1 MVAPFLAA
9 IPAIFSVLK
18 SGAELFNIGKK
29 VVEEVK
35 GEPSTATTP
44 EELATEVDKLTP
56 EQSEQF
62 VTRMKTEIQA
72 YEAITTRLIVQ
83 GGKID
88 AETLNAIPAEERGRI
103 AVMRMT
109 TRPWAVRWMVIAV
122 VFPPVMLVMINMIIS
137 LYNVLNAAWAKTPN
151 AIGLVEMGN
160 VVNGLYGDMIGWA
173 AGVIMAYMGVREI
186 GKARGVKDGVSVS
199 DVAGS
204 VNSFWGNLR
213 GLFK

>member
-1 MVAPFLAA
+1 MVAPIFAA

-35 GEPSTATTP
+35 GEPSSATTP
-44 EELATEVDKLTP
+44 QELAEEVDQMSP
-56 EQSEQF
+56 EQSEKF
-62 VTRMKTEIQA
+62 IERMKTEIEA
-72 YEAITTRLIVQ
+72 YEAITTRLTVQ
-83 GGKID
+83 GGKMD
-88 AETLNAIPAEERGRI
+88 AETLNAIPVEERGRI

-122 VFPPVMLVMINMIIS
+122 VFPPLAIVCINSGIS
-137 LYNVLNAAWAKTPN
+137 VYNVLNAAWAQTPN
-151 AIGLVEMGN
+151 AIELIKMGDIINALYMEM
-160 VVNGLYGDMIGWA
+160 VQWA
-173 AGVIMAYMGVREI
+173 ALVIMAYMGVREI

-204 VNSFWGNLR
+204 VTSFWGGLR